1 MKSAGTP
8 LTSQLLLPGGTAS
21 WTSRYLL
28 TDAAS
33 PAEPFAFR
41 NIQLA
46 QQIAQRKVHK
56 RTKVRLSVSPES
68 LCSSKRISA
77 SHKEE
82 FFFLSKYNLDL
93 LSFYGSMTHRGK
105 NIHGNKM
112 KGLSDKIYSTRV
124 EVKHL

>member
-21 WTSRYLL
+21 WTSRNLL
-28 TDAAS
+28 TDATS

-41 NIQLA
+41 NTQFA

-56 RTKVRLSVSPES
+56 RTMVCLSVSPES
-68 LCSSKRISA
+68 LCSSKRISS

-82 FFFLSKYNLDL
+82 FFFVKIQFRFIEL
-93 LSFYGSMTHRGK
+93 LRLNDTQRKKH
-105 NIHGNKM
+105 
-112 KGLSDKIYSTRV
+112 TR
-124 EVKHL
+124 K